1 MSSFTCLN
9 CGVRFA
15 TAEMQREHYKTHW
28 HRYNL
33 KRKLAELPPV
43 TIEEFEKRIIQ
54 QKTEDAAAQED
65 QSLYCKACRKVF
77 KSKNAHDNHLDSRKH
92 KDNLQH
98 YLAQSNGTIGAA
110 VGGGGSSTSSNMM
123 DAELEVS
130 VKSTRAA
137 TRAAA
142 AATEEEVEE
151 AMLEDGDSDEWEDVE
166 FENPIDRND
175 CIFCPHHSEDLLENI
190 KHMSIAHSFFIPD
203 AEFCIDVEGL
213 LTYLAEK
220 VCRDFICLWCN
231 EKGRTFYSLD
241 AVRNHMTEK
250 VHCKMLHEG
259 AALAEYVDF
268 YDYSSS
274 YPDHEDG
281 MDVDAELDTPS
292 ALDGDEYQLVLP
304 SGNVIGHRSLLRY
317 YKQRINPNRAVVVKK
332 STQRL
337 HKVLAQYR
345 SLGWTS
351 TQQEAA
357 ARNAR
362 DMHVMKR
369 QHAKLMQQVGVKAN
383 KLQHHFRQQVNF

>member
-43 TIEEFEKRIIQ
+43 TVEEFEKRLNQ
-54 QKTEDAAAQED
+54 QKSEDAAAQED

-77 KSKNAHDNHLDSRKH
+77 KTKNAHDNHLPSKKHQENLSRYVE
-92 KDNLQH
+92 Q
-98 YLAQSNGTIGAA
+98 
-110 VGGGGSSTSSNMM
+110 SSTATSVVEAGSTDDTME
-123 DAELEVS
+123 AELEVS

-142 AATEEEVEE
+142 MAEEEEVMEGD
-151 AMLEDGDSDEWEDVE
+151 EDDWEDVE
-166 FENPIDRND
+166 FDNPIETND
-175 CIFCPHHSEDLLENI
+175 CIFCPNHSEDLISNI
-190 KHMSIAHSFFIPD
+190 KHMSVSHSFFIPD
-203 AEFCIDVEGL
+203 AEYCVDVEGL

-220 VCRDFICLWCN
+220 VCRDYICLWCN
-231 EKGRTFYSLD
+231 ERGRTFYSTD
-241 AVRNHMTEK
+241 AVRKHMSEK
-250 VHCKMLHEG
+250 GHCKMLHEG

-268 YDYSSS
+268 FDYSSS

-281 MDVDAELDTPS
+281 MDVDAELETPTS
-292 ALDGDEYQLVLP
+292 LDGDEYQLVLP

-317 YKQRINPNRAVVVKK
+317 YKQRINPNRALVVKK
-332 STQRL
+332 STQKL

-369 QHAKLMQQVGVKAN
+369 QQAKLMQKVGVKAN
-383 KLQHHFRQQVNF
+383 KLQQHYRPQVNF

>member
-43 TIEEFEKRIIQ
+43 TIEEFEKRLIQ

-92 KDNLQH
+92 KDNLQQ
-98 YLAQSNGTIGAA
+98 YLAQSNGTNGDEGPSDS
-110 VGGGGSSTSSNMM
+110 VKQSSM
-123 DAELEVS
+123 DAEVEVS

-137 TRAAA
+137 ARAAA
-142 AATEEEVEE
+142 AAEAEVEVDE
-151 AMLEDGDSDEWEDVE
+151 EMMEDGDSDEWEDVE
-166 FENPIDRND
+166 FENPIERND
-175 CIFCPHHSEDLLENI
+175 CIFCPHHSVDLLENI
-190 KHMSIAHSFFIPD
+190 KHMSVVHSFFIPD
-203 AEFCIDVEGL
+203 AEFCVDVEGL

-220 VCRDFICLWCN
+220 VCRDYICLWCN
-231 EKGRTFYSLD
+231 ERGRTFYSID
-241 AVRNHMTEK
+241 AVRNHMAEK
-250 VHCKMLHEG
+250 SHCKMLHEG
-259 AALAEYVDF
+259 GALAEYVDY

-281 MDVDAELDTPS
+281 MDVDAELGASD
-292 ALDGDEYQLVLP
+292 ALDGDEFQLVLP

-369 QHAKLMQQVGVKAN
+369 QQAKLMQKVGVKAN
-383 KLQHHFRQQVNF
+383 KLQTHYRPQVNF

>member
-43 TIEEFEKRIIQ
+43 TIEEFEKRLIQ

-77 KSKNAHDNHLDSRKH
+77 KTKNAHDNHLDSRKH
-92 KDNLQH
+92 KDNLQQ
-98 YLAQSNGTIGAA
+98 YLAQSNGTN
-110 VGGGGSSTSSNMM
+110 GGPSGSAPEGTRM
-123 DAELEVS
+123 DAEVEVS

-137 TRAAA
+137 ARAAA
-142 AATEEEVEE
+142 AAEAEAAGDEEMV
-151 AMLEDGDSDEWEDVE
+151 EDGDSDEWEDVE
-166 FENPIDRND
+166 FENPIERND
-175 CIFCPHHSEDLLENI
+175 CIFCAHHSEDLLENI
-190 KHMSIAHSFFIPD
+190 KHMSIVHSFFIPD
-203 AEFCIDVEGL
+203 AEFCVDVEGL

-220 VCRDFICLWCN
+220 VCRDYICLWCN
-231 EKGRTFYSLD
+231 ERGRTFYSME
-241 AVRNHMTEK
+241 AVRSHMTEK
-250 VHCKMLHEG
+250 GHCKMLHEG
-259 AALAEYVDF
+259 GALAEYVDF

-274 YPDHEDG
+274 YPDHEEG
-281 MDVDAELDTPS
+281 MDVDAELDPS
-292 ALDGDEYQLVLP
+292 NALDGDEFQLVLP

-332 STQRL
+332 STQKL

-369 QHAKLMQQVGVKAN
+369 QQAKLMQQVGVKAN
-383 KLQHHFRQQVNF
+383 KLQHHYRPQVNF

>member
-43 TIEEFEKRIIQ
+43 TIEEFEKRVNQ
-54 QKTEDAAAQED
+54 QKTDDAAAQED
-65 QSLYCKACRKVF
+65 QSVYCKACRKVF
-77 KSKNAHDNHLDSRKH
+77 KSKNAHDNHLDSKKH
-92 KDNLQH
+92 QENLKRFIEQSASSLATDAASSKD
-98 YLAQSNGTIGAA
+98 AMET
-110 VGGGGSSTSSNMM
+110 
-123 DAELEVS
+123 ELEVS

-137 TRAAA
+137 MRAAA
-142 AATEEEVEE
+142 AAAEE
-151 AMLEDGDSDEWEDVE
+151 AEGDEEMEGDSDEWEDVE
-166 FENPIDRND
+166 FDNPIENND
-175 CIFCPHHSEDLLENI
+175 CIFCPQHSEDLISNI
-190 KHMSIAHSFFIPD
+190 KHMSVAHSFFIPD
-203 AEFCIDVEGL
+203 AEYCVDVEGL
-213 LTYLAEK
+213 LAYLAEK
-220 VCRDFICLWCN
+220 VCRDYICLWCN
-231 EKGRTFYSLD
+231 ERGRTFYSVD
-241 AVRNHMTEK
+241 AVRKHMAEK
-250 VHCKMLHEG
+250 GHCKMLHEG

-268 YDYSSS
+268 FDYSSS

-281 MDVDAELDTPS
+281 MDVDAELQAPS

-332 STQRL
+332 STQKL

-369 QHAKLMQQVGVKAN
+369 QQAKLMQKVGVKAN
-383 KLQHHFRQQVNF
+383 KLQQHYRPQVNF

>member
-43 TIEEFEKRIIQ
+43 SVEEFEKRVIQ
-54 QKTEDAAAQED
+54 QKSDDAAAQQD

-92 KDNLQH
+92 QDNLKR
-98 YLAQSNGTIGAA
+98 YLEQASQESAAAAGSSSAA
-110 VGGGGSSTSSNMM
+110 VM
-123 DAELEVS
+123 DAEIEVT

-137 TRAAA
+137 ERAAA
-142 AATEEEVEE
+142 AAEDE
-151 AMLEDGDSDEWEDVE
+151 AQDEDMEDVDSDEWEDVE
-166 FENPIDRND
+166 FDNPIERNG
-175 CIFCPHHSEDLLENI
+175 CIFCPHESEDLLSNI
-190 KHMSIAHSFFIPD
+190 KHMSVKHSFFIPD
-203 AEFCIDVEGL
+203 AEYCVDVEGL
-213 LTYLAEK
+213 LAYLAEK
-220 VCRDFICLWCN
+220 VCRDYICLWCN
-231 EKGRTFYSLD
+231 ERGRTFYSVD

-250 VHCKMLHEG
+250 GHCKMLHEG

-268 YDYSSS
+268 FDYSTS
-274 YPDHEDG
+274 YPDHEEG
-281 MDVDAELDTPS
+281 MDVDAELETPQ
-292 ALDGDEYQLVLP
+292 AIDGDEYQLVLP

-332 STQRL
+332 STQKL

-369 QHAKLMQQVGVKAN
+369 QQAKLMQQVGVKAN
-383 KLQHHFRQQVNF
+383 KLQQHYRPQVNF

>member
-1 MSSFTCLN
+1 
-9 CGVRFA
+9 
-15 TAEMQREHYKTHW
+15 MQREHYKTHW

-43 TIEEFEKRIIQ
+43 TIEEFEKRLIQ

-92 KDNLQH
+92 KDNLQQ
-98 YLAQSNGTIGAA
+98 YLAQSNGTIDASS
-110 VGGGGSSTSSNMM
+110 SSTNAME
-123 DAELEVS
+123 AEIEVS

-137 TRAAA
+137 TRAAIA
-142 AATEEEVEE
+142 AAAETEVDVE
-151 AMLEDGDSDEWEDVE
+151 MIEDGDSDEWEDVE
-166 FENPIDRND
+166 FENPIENND

-190 KHMSIAHSFFIPD
+190 KHMSIVHSFFIPD
-203 AEFCIDVEGL
+203 AEFCVDVEGL

-231 EKGRTFYSLD
+231 ERGRTFYSAD

-250 VHCKMLHEG
+250 GHCKMLHEG
-259 AALAEYVDF
+259 GALAEYVDF

-281 MDVDAELDTPS
+281 MDVDAELDTPT
-292 ALDGDEYQLVLP
+292 ALDGDDYQLVLP

-332 STQRL
+332 STQKL

-369 QHAKLMQQVGVKAN
+369 QHAKLMEQVGVKAN
-383 KLQHHFRQQVNF
+383 KLQKHYRPQVNF

>member
-43 TIEEFEKRIIQ
+43 TIEEFEKRLIQ

-92 KDNLQH
+92 KDNLQQ
-98 YLAQSNGTIGAA
+98 YLAQGNDKIEASSSGTSNA
-110 VGGGGSSTSSNMM
+110 ME
-123 DAELEVS
+123 AELEIS

-137 TRAAA
+137 TRAATA
-142 AATEEEVEE
+142 AAAESAVDVV
-151 AMLEDGDSDEWEDVE
+151 MLEDGDSDEWEDVE
-166 FENPIDRND
+166 FENPIERND
-175 CIFCPHHSEDLLENI
+175 CIFCLQHSEDLLENI
-190 KHMSIAHSFFIPD
+190 KHMSIVHSFFIPD

-220 VCRDFICLWCN
+220 VCRDYICLWCN
-231 EKGRTFYSLD
+231 ERGRTFYSMD

-250 VHCKMLHEG
+250 GHCKMLHEG
-259 AALAEYVDF
+259 GALAEYVDF

-281 MDVDAELDTPS
+281 MDVDAELETS
-292 ALDGDEYQLVLP
+292 GTLDGDEYQLVLP

-332 STQRL
+332 STQKL

-383 KLQHHFRQQVNF
+383 KLQKHYRPQVNF

>member
-43 TIEEFEKRIIQ
+43 TIEEFEKRVNQ
-54 QKTEDAAAQED
+54 QKSEDAAAQED
-65 QSLYCKACRKVF
+65 QSVYCKACRKVF
-77 KSKNAHDNHLDSRKH
+77 KSKNAHDNHLDSKKH
-92 KDNLQH
+92 QENLKRYIEQSASSLAASSKD
-98 YLAQSNGTIGAA
+98 AMET
-110 VGGGGSSTSSNMM
+110 
-123 DAELEVS
+123 EVEVT

-142 AATEEEVEE
+142 AAAE
-151 AMLEDGDSDEWEDVE
+151 AEAAGDAEMEGDSDEWEDVE
-166 FENPIDRND
+166 FDNPIENND
-175 CIFCPHHSEDLLENI
+175 CIFCPQHSEDLIGNI
-190 KHMSIAHSFFIPD
+190 KHMSLAHSFFIPD
-203 AEFCIDVEGL
+203 AEFCVDVEGL

-220 VCRDFICLWCN
+220 VCRDYICLWCN
-231 EKGRTFYSLD
+231 ERGRTFYSID
-241 AVRNHMTEK
+241 AVRKHMAEK
-250 VHCKMLHEG
+250 GHCKMLHEG

-281 MDVDAELDTPS
+281 MDVDAELETPT

-332 STQRL
+332 STQKL

-369 QHAKLMQQVGVKAN
+369 QQAKLMQKIGVKAN
-383 KLQHHFRQQVNF
+383 KLQHHYRPQVNF

>member
-43 TIEEFEKRIIQ
+43 TIEEFEKRLIQ

-92 KDNLQH
+92 KDNLQQ
-98 YLAQSNGTIGAA
+98 YLAQSNGTIDTAA
-110 VGGGGSSTSSNMM
+110 SSTASSAME
-123 DAELEVS
+123 AELEVS

-137 TRAAA
+137 TRAATA
-142 AATEEEVEE
+142 AAAETEVDVE
-151 AMLEDGDSDEWEDVE
+151 MIEDGDSDEWEDVE
-166 FENPIDRND
+166 FENPIERND
-175 CIFCPHHSEDLLENI
+175 CIFCPHHSEDLLENV
-190 KHMSIAHSFFIPD
+190 KHMSIVHSFFIPD
-203 AEFCIDVEGL
+203 AEFCVDVEGL

-220 VCRDFICLWCN
+220 VCRDYICLWCN
-231 EKGRTFYSLD
+231 ERGRTFYSAD

-250 VHCKMLHEG
+250 GHCKMLHEG
-259 AALAEYVDF
+259 GALAEYVDF

-281 MDVDAELDTPS
+281 MDVDAEIETPS
-292 ALDGDEYQLVLP
+292 SLDGDEYQLVLP

-332 STQRL
+332 STQKL

-383 KLQHHFRQQVNF
+383 KLQKHYRPQVNF

>member
-43 TIEEFEKRIIQ
+43 TIEEFEKRVNQ
-54 QKTEDAAAQED
+54 QKSDDAAAQED
-65 QSLYCKACRKVF
+65 QSVYCKACRKVF
-77 KSKNAHDNHLDSRKH
+77 KSKNAHDNHLDSKKH
-92 KDNLQH
+92 QENLKRFIEQSASSLAASSKD
-98 YLAQSNGTIGAA
+98 AMET
-110 VGGGGSSTSSNMM
+110 
-123 DAELEVS
+123 EVEVT

-137 TRAAA
+137 SRAAA
-142 AATEEEVEE
+142 AAAE
-151 AMLEDGDSDEWEDVE
+151 AEAAGDAEMEGDSDEWEDVE
-166 FENPIDRND
+166 FDNPIENND
-175 CIFCPHHSEDLLENI
+175 CIFCPQHSEDLIGNI
-190 KHMSIAHSFFIPD
+190 KHMSLAHSFFIPD
-203 AEFCIDVEGL
+203 AEFCVDVEGL
-213 LTYLAEK
+213 LNYLAEK
-220 VCRDFICLWCN
+220 VCRDYICLWCN
-231 EKGRTFYSLD
+231 ERGRTFYSID
-241 AVRNHMTEK
+241 AVRKHMTEK
-250 VHCKMLHEG
+250 GHCKMLHEG

-268 YDYSSS
+268 FDYSSS

-281 MDVDAELDTPS
+281 MDVDAELETPTS
-292 ALDGDEYQLVLP
+292 LDGDEYQLVLP

-332 STQRL
+332 STQKL

-369 QHAKLMQQVGVKAN
+369 QQAKLMQKVGVKAN
-383 KLQHHFRQQVNF
+383 KLQHHYRPQVNF

>member
-54 QKTEDAAAQED
+54 QKTEDAAALED

-92 KDNLQH
+92 KDNLQQ
-98 YLAQSNGTIGAA
+98 YIAQSNGTIGASS
-110 VGGGGSSTSSNMM
+110 SSTIQENAME
-123 DAELEVS
+123 AELEVS

-137 TRAAA
+137 ARAAA
-142 AATEEEVEE
+142 AAAAGTEVDVE
-151 AMLEDGDSDEWEDVE
+151 MIEDDDSDGWEDVE
-166 FENPIDRND
+166 FENPIERND

-190 KHMSIAHSFFIPD
+190 KHMSIVHSFFIPD

-220 VCRDFICLWCN
+220 VCRDYVCLWCN
-231 EKGRTFYSLD
+231 ERGRTFYSMD

-250 VHCKMLHEG
+250 GHCKMLHEG
-259 AALAEYVDF
+259 GALAEYVDF

-281 MDVDAELDTPS
+281 MDVDAELDTPGP
-292 ALDGDEYQLVLP
+292 LDGDEYQLVLP

-332 STQRL
+332 STQKL

-362 DMHVMKR
+362 DLHVMKR
-369 QHAKLMQQVGVKAN
+369 QQAKLMQQVGVKAN
-383 KLQHHFRQQVNF
+383 KLQHHYRPQVNF

>member
-43 TIEEFEKRIIQ
+43 TIEEFEKRLIQ

-92 KDNLQH
+92 KDNLQQ
-98 YLAQSNGTIGAA
+98 YLAQSNETIEALSSGT
-110 VGGGGSSTSSNMM
+110 SNPMET
-123 DAELEVS
+123 ELEIS

-137 TRAAA
+137 TRAATA
-142 AATEEEVEE
+142 AADKTEGDVE
-151 AMLEDGDSDEWEDVE
+151 MLEDGDSDEWEDVE
-166 FENPIDRND
+166 FENPIERND

-190 KHMSIAHSFFIPD
+190 KHMSIVHSFFIPD

-220 VCRDFICLWCN
+220 VCRDYICLWCN
-231 EKGRTFYSLD
+231 ERGRTFYSMD

-250 VHCKMLHEG
+250 GHCKMLHEG
-259 AALAEYVDF
+259 GALAEYVDF

-281 MDVDAELDTPS
+281 MDVDAELETPGT
-292 ALDGDEYQLVLP
+292 LDGDEYQLVLP

-332 STQRL
+332 STQKL

-369 QHAKLMQQVGVKAN
+369 QHAKLMQQLGVKAN
-383 KLQHHFRQQVNF
+383 KLHKRPQINF

>member
-1 MSSFTCLN
+1 
-9 CGVRFA
+9 
-15 TAEMQREHYKTHW
+15 MQREHYKTHW

-43 TIEEFEKRIIQ
+43 TIEEFEKRLIQ
-54 QKTEDAAAQED
+54 QKAEDAASQED

-92 KDNLQH
+92 KDNLQQ
-98 YLAQSNGTIGAA
+98 YLAQSSAPTEEA
-110 VGGGGSSTSSNMM
+110 GGSSAQEKM
-123 DAELEVS
+123 DAEVEVS

-137 TRAAA
+137 ARAAA
-142 AATEEEVEE
+142 AAAAEAEGDEEE
-151 AMLEDGDSDEWEDVE
+151 MIEDGDSDEWEDVD
-166 FENPIDRND
+166 FENPIERND

-190 KHMSIAHSFFIPD
+190 KHMSVVHSFFIPD

-213 LTYLAEK
+213 LAYLAEK

-231 EKGRTFYSLD
+231 ERGRTFYSME
-241 AVRNHMTEK
+241 AVRNHMIEK

-281 MDVDAELDTPS
+281 MDVDAELDAPS

-304 SGNVIGHRSLLRY
+304 SGNVIGHRSLMRY
-317 YKQRINPNRAVVVKK
+317 YKQRINPNRAIVVKK
-332 STQRL
+332 STQKL

-369 QHAKLMQQVGVKAN
+369 QHAKMMQQVGVKAN
-383 KLQHHFRQQVNF
+383 KLQKHFRAQVNF